1 MVAAV
6 GRQMDAGLMA
16 YEALGAA
23 GALAVLISGWTTAN
37 PTLYRSGLA
46 LQCVTPNWPRWK
58 VTLMAGLFTVILS
71 CFPIIVMRLLN
82 YVATWSTI
90 LAAPGAFVVA
100 EHFLFPKL
108 GIKRYRAEQGKRSF
122 DPVATLM

>member
-6 GRQMDAGLMA
+6 GREINPGLMA

-23 GALAVLISGWTTAN
+23 GALAVLIAGWTTAN

-58 VTLMAGLFTVILS
+58 VTLIAGLLTSILS
-71 CFPIIVMRLLN
+71 CFPIIVMRLLG
-82 YVATWSTI
+82 YVAICSTI
-90 LAAPGAFVVA
+90 L
-100 EHFLFPKL
+100 
-108 GIKRYRAEQGKRSF
+108 
-122 DPVATLM
+122 